1 MPVCLLFLA
10 ARYAHAARGARWLHF
25 ASARKLTLL
34 FFKYLVNRLLV
45 RFFSTHGA
53 EWRRFLFGI
62 LVNLK
67 FLEV

>member
-1 MPVCLLFLA
+1 MPVCLFFWQRVRPMLRE
-10 ARYAHAARGARWLHF
+10 ARAGFILRQPGR
-25 ASARKLTLL
+25 LTLL
-34 FFKYLVNRLLV
+34 FKYLVNRLLV